1 MRINVKLIL
10 FFNKCFTNVENRYWF
25 TKLKIVNLIW
35 TIRRVRYIMKIAI
48 HFVIVYTNYFVTIT
62 IVQQIKLFILFVN
75 KLNLRFVRIFTYFFQ
90 FILNVRYKFDIQHIV
105 FNVLLRLLIDN
116 AKLFFD
122 SMLND
127 VYLLK
132 VIFKQLIDEIELIY
146 SKHAITNIHVQM
158 FFEFKKIIVKK
169 YKNDKS
175 WKQIRNLI
183 ANQQQIILIKKKIK
197 KNYKN

>member
-1 MRINVKLIL
+1 
-10 FFNKCFTNVENRYWF
+10 
-25 TKLKIVNLIW
+25 
-35 TIRRVRYIMKIAI
+35 MKIAI

-175 WKQIRNLI
+175 
-183 ANQQQIILIKKKIK
+183 
-197 KNYKN
+197 